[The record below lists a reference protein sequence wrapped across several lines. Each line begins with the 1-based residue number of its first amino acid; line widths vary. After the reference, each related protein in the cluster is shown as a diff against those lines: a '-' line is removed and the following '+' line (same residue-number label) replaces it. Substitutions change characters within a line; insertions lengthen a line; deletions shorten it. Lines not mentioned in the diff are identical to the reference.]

1 MRGKKRE
8 PTSTAEGPRGKGRRG
23 FWILVSGFWFLV
35 SGCWMLVRGSR
46 FAVRRSRFAVRSSA
60 FRPLGRPPPKQRLAR
75 KLAGKNIFL
84 PIHFPARVSRAV
96 GLRIAMQ
103 AGLPAMHRIAWSAQS
118 PVRFPAHHS
127 PPFVHIRVPKKASS
141 LHPFVPHSS
150 PFVPH
155 SRSKSLPLSKSL
167 PAMLRAAMQA
177 GPSLMVS
184 WSHSLIV
191 SKSQSLAA
199 QPLSDASSTCCRS
212 SELPGCFETVNM
224 TEG

>member
-1 MRGKKRE
+1 MQAPFGFEEGKQ
-8 PTSTAEGPRGKGRRG
+8 
-23 FWILVSGFWFLV
+23 
-35 SGCWMLVRGSR
+35 
-46 FAVRRSRFAVRSSA
+46 AVDEAQGASSIRSS
-60 FRPLGRPPPKQRLAR
+60 
-75 KLAGKNIFL
+75 
-84 PIHFPARVSRAV
+84 
-96 GLRIAMQ
+96 
-103 AGLPAMHRIAWSAQS
+103 
-118 PVRFPAHHS
+118 
-127 PPFVHIRVPKKASS
+127 
-141 LHPFVPHSS
+141 
-150 PFVPH
+150 FVPH